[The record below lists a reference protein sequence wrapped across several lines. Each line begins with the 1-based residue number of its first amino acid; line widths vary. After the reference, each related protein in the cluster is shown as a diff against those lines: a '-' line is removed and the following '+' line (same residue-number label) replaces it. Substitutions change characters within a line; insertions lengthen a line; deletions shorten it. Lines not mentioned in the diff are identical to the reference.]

1 MRQLTCY
8 AHFMLPLKVKP
19 VPNPVRHSVY
29 RSHISCWRKEGVLIF
44 VLSLLVSLA
53 GCKSSA
59 PAQQAKVGSVI
70 MDTPLTEFDQ
80 NIISDVHELTVS
92 PGGTFQIPVTITNP
106 TKEAWSSSGKYPVT
120 VSYIWFENGVL
131 LAFGDDRVVL
141 PTTLAPGASV
151 TLTVKGTA
159 PKSGSNLVV
168 RITMIQ
174 EMIAWFAIRGAPSL
188 AVPVKLQ

>member
-1 MRQLTCY
+1 
-8 AHFMLPLKVKP
+8 
-19 VPNPVRHSVY
+19 
-29 RSHISCWRKEGVLIF
+29 
-44 VLSLLVSLA
+44 
-53 GCKSSA
+53 
-59 PAQQAKVGSVI
+59 
-70 MDTPLTEFDQ
+70 MDAPLTEFDQ
-80 NIISDVHELTVS
+80 NITSDVHELTVS

-120 VSYIWFENGVL
+120 VSYIWFENGAL
-131 LAFGDDRVVL
+131 LAYGEDRAVL

-151 TLTVKGTA
+151 NLIVKGTA
-159 PKSGSNLVV
+159 PKSGSNLVL